1 MWKSK
6 GLSDES
12 IKPPSTTNNILNPLL
27 GYVGA
32 KTKVEF
38 KRSCSKQDKVY
49 PTLENCL
56 FGAVKLRKH
65 LDIDNCKC
73 SEYGIGFDGKGFF
86 FIW

>member
-1 MWKSK
+1 M
-6 GLSDES
+6 SDES
-12 IKPPSTTNNILNPLL
+12 IKLPSTTNNILNPLL

-49 PTLENCL
+49 PTLE
-56 FGAVKLRKH
+56 H
-65 LDIDNCKC
+65 LDTDNCKC